1 MIAAGSVRRG
11 RRVSL
16 RHLEAGDLVFYGGP
30 GYFYHVAV
38 YAGRGLVIEA
48 PHSGAVVRYT
58 KRQGAAEARRLIG

>member
-1 MIAAGSVRRG
+1 
-11 RRVSL
+11 
-16 RHLEAGDLVFYGGP
+16 
-30 GYFYHVAV
+30 VAV